1 MTIGQIDII
10 KVKTKKQLKK
20 FIHLPAKIHRN
31 HSNWV
36 PPIYMDE
43 RQFYNR
49 RKNESFSYC
58 DTILLLAMQN
68 NECVGRIMG
77 IINHKYNKAHNENDA
92 RFCFLE
98 TYDDYKVANKL
109 LTAIEEWAIT
119 KGKTGLVGPLGFSD
133 KDPQGFLFKGFDQ
146 PSVIATVCNFP
157 YMLDFVK
164 RSGFTKKIDLVTYK
178 IDVPKTVPEFYKKI
192 YQRALNNNGGIRVIN
207 FSSRKQLKP
216 YVRPVL
222 ELMNKTFIGIYAYS
236 PLSAKE
242 MDEFASRYL
251 MVLDPRFVKVI
262 ENEKDEVIAFILG
275 MPDISDGI
283 KKSNGYMFPLG
294 FIQVLRSQKK
304 TKQLNLLLGGISAE
318 YRNKGLDTIL
328 GVEMLKSANKR
339 GMKYIDSHLE
349 LETNLKMR
357 AEMEKMGG
365 VVYKRFRI
373 YTKAVGN

>member
-109 LTAIEEWAIT
+109 LIAIEEWAIT

-133 KDPQGFLFKGFDQ
+133 KDPQGFLFEGFDQ

-157 YMLDFVK
+157 YMLDFVE

-178 IDVPKTVPEFYKKI
+178 IDVPETVPEFYKKI

-328 GVEMLKSANKR
+328 GVEMLESANKR

-365 VVYKRFRI
+365 AVYKRFRI
-373 YTKAVGN
+373 YTKAIGN

>member
-133 KDPQGFLFKGFDQ
+133 KDPQGFLFEGFDQ

-157 YMLDFVK
+157 YMLDFVE

-178 IDVPKTVPEFYKKI
+178 IDVPETVPEFYKKI

-328 GVEMLKSANKR
+328 GVEMLESANKR

-373 YTKAVGN
+373 YTKAIGN

>member
-109 LTAIEEWAIT
+109 LIAIEEWAIT

-133 KDPQGFLFKGFDQ
+133 KDPQGFLFEGFDQ

-157 YMLDFVK
+157 YMLDFVE

-178 IDVPKTVPEFYKKI
+178 IDVPETVPEFYKKI

-328 GVEMLKSANKR
+328 GVEMLESANKR

-373 YTKAVGN
+373 YTKAIGN

>member
-133 KDPQGFLFKGFDQ
+133 KDPQGFLFEGFDQ

-157 YMLDFVK
+157 YMLDFVE

-178 IDVPKTVPEFYKKI
+178 IDVPETVPEFYKKI

-328 GVEMLKSANKR
+328 GVEMLESANKR

-365 VVYKRFRI
+365 AVYKRFRI
-373 YTKAVGN
+373 YTKAIGN